1 LHNEANI
8 SSGWLEEQHHI
19 VCIEGDPMMNGS
31 RRERLKQPDDEWIEG
46 DPLSPM
52 IFILVMDTVVKML
65 LLLIYIYVAA

>member
-1 LHNEANI
+1 
-8 SSGWLEEQHHI
+8 
-19 VCIEGDPMMNGS
+19 MMNGS